1 MGDGPGEGFGTV
13 VGREEAV
20 APAAGPEDQELDS
33 VINGNDLLGE
43 DDDLVRSRIPTT
55 TSPMRRR
62 KSKARTKTSP
72 KRPTKTMKMAKKT
85 I

>member
-1 MGDGPGEGFGTV
+1 MGDSPGEGFGTV

-43 DDDLVRSRIPTT
+43 DDDLVRSRTPRTT
-55 TSPMRRR
+55 R
-62 KSKARTKTSP
+62 
-72 KRPTKTMKMAKKT
+72 
-85 I
+85 

>member
-33 VINGNDLLGE
+33 VINGNDLLDE
-43 DDDLVRSRIPTT
+43 DDDLIEVEDSDDDLADEAEEVEGADEDLADEA
-55 TSPMRRR
+55 M
-62 KSKARTKTSP
+62 
-72 KRPTKTMKMAKKT
+72 KTMKMTRKT